1 MVAMVLTVFAVMT
14 VVAMVMMVI
23 PIVIAVI
30 ILHCQIKNPGK
41 GGNNNAVFQHRHG
54 QIYQ

>member
-1 MVAMVLTVFAVMT
+1 MVLTVFAVMT

-23 PIVIAVI
+23 PIVIAII